1 MKPAVLTK
9 CQADFLLMLHRIT
22 KTAAQLLTLQ
32 GADGKQEVE
41 EVEGEGEEEVEE
53 VKERKERT

>member
-1 MKPAVLTK
+1 
-9 CQADFLLMLHRIT
+9 MLHRIT
-22 KTAAQLLTLQ
+22 KTAAQVLTLQ
-32 GADGKQEVE
+32 GADGKQ